1 MEEAPTTPTRAWPRL
16 FAETGIALA
25 LVVLLAGIGTVG
37 WQRAARRAH
46 VRQAVAFLKDLA
58 ERQRTYRLEHHRF
71 AATGNDVQDFWPR
84 DMGNGQSNIWGL
96 DCRKK
101 GDVASHPGWC
111 ALELEIRP
119 DERVWFQFVVLAKDP
134 AKPWKPPEADVRK
147 PQNDWWIAKARADLD
162 GDGQFSDL
170 TLTSEMKE
178 PRLVD
183 ELE

>member
-1 MEEAPTTPTRAWPRL
+1 MNEAPATTERAWTRN
-16 FAETGIALA
+16 FTEAGIALA
-25 LVVLLAGIGTVG
+25 LVALLAGIGTVG
-37 WQRAARRAH
+37 WQRATRRAH
-46 VRQAVAFLKDLA
+46 VRQAVAFLNDLA
-58 ERQRTYRLEHHRF
+58 ERQRAYRQEHHRY

-84 DMGNGQSNIWGL
+84 DIGNGQSNLWGL

-101 GDVASHPGWC
+101 GDAATHPGWC
-111 ALELEIRP
+111 ALDLEMQP
-119 DERVWFQFVVLAKDP
+119 HERVWFQFVVLAKDTT
-134 AKPWKPPEADVRK
+134 KPWTPPEADIRK

-170 TLTSEMKE
+170 TFSSEMKE